1 MRIKLFGREPAAWI
15 GLIEASFAMIVVLGW
30 VHWSNEQVGLVMAV
44 VVTGFGV
51 LTAYLT
57 QDTMLGFIVGFVKA
71 VFALGVGFGF
81 HLSPEL
87 TAASI
92 GFVTVLVGFFQRT
105 QTSPAVSPGF
115 GSPAPPG

>member
-1 MRIKLFGREPAAWI
+1 MKVFGREPAAWI
-15 GLIEASFAMIVVLGW
+15 GLIEATIAMIVVLGW
-30 VHWSNEQVGLVMAV
+30 VTWTNEQVGLIMAV
-44 VVTGFGV
+44 VVTAFGI

-57 QDTMLGFIVGFVKA
+57 HDTMLGFIVGFVKA
-71 VFALGVGFGF
+71 LFALGVGFGF

-105 QTSPAVSPGF
+105 QTSPAAVPGF
-115 GSPAPPG
+115 GSS